1 MYDAT
6 KTVREF
12 AVEVP
17 QAIRLF
23 EKLGIDYCCGGGK
36 PLTEACAKAQ
46 IPVDDVLRQLRENEK
61 QTLAETDWS
70 KASLGEVMDYIVAKH
85 HTYVKQELPRL
96 EQLLNKVTG
105 KHSEKHPEL
114 NDVKQIFLG
123 LRDEL
128 TSHLMKE
135 EGVLFPYVRALE
147 ESMQGAGRPHASCF
161 GSVRNPIHMMELEHD
176 SAGEAVRE
184 LRRITDGYLSPEEG
198 CFSYQ
203 ALYKGLAEFEADLH
217 QHIHMENNILHPRAI
232 ELEVRSSKW
241 A

>member
-12 AVEVP
+12 AVQVP
-17 QAIRLF
+17 QAVRLF

-36 PLTEACAKAQ
+36 PLIEACTQAEL
-46 IPVDDVLRQLRENEK
+46 PVDDVLRQLEESAK
-61 QTLAETDWS
+61 TVAVESDWS
-70 KASLGEVMDYIVAKH
+70 KASLREVMDYIVTKH
-85 HTYVKQELPRL
+85 HSFVKQELPRL
-96 EQLLNKVTG
+96 EQLLKKVAS

-114 NDVKQIFLG
+114 KQVQDIFYR

-135 EGVLFPYVRALE
+135 ETVLFPYVKELE
-147 ESMQGAGRPHASCF
+147 QSGNNRRPSSCF
-161 GSVRNPIHMMELEHD
+161 GTVRNPIHMMEIEHD
-176 SAGEAVRE
+176 SAGDALKE
-184 LRRITDGYLSPEEG
+184 LRKITAGYVAPEEG

-203 ALYKGLAEFEADLH
+203 TLYQGFAEFEADLH

-232 ELEVRSSKW
+232 ELEVKTQG
-241 A
+241 

>member
-12 AVEVP
+12 AVQVP
-17 QAIRLF
+17 QAVRLF

-36 PLTEACAKAQ
+36 PLTEACTQAQ
-46 IPVDDVLRQLRENEK
+46 LPVNEVLRQLEESAK
-61 QTLAETDWS
+61 TIAVESDWS
-70 KASLGEVMDYIVAKH
+70 KASLSEVMDYIVTKH
-85 HTYVKQELPRL
+85 HTFVKQELPRL
-96 EQLLNKVTG
+96 EQLLKKVAS

-114 NDVKQIFLG
+114 KQVQDIFYC

-135 EGVLFPYVRALE
+135 ETVLFPYVKELE
-147 ESMQGAGRPHASCF
+147 QSGNKRRPSSCF
-161 GSVRNPIHMMELEHD
+161 GTVRNPIHMMEIEHD
-176 SAGEAVRE
+176 SAGDALKE
-184 LRRITDGYLSPEEG
+184 LRKITAGYVAPEEG

-203 ALYKGLAEFEADLH
+203 TLYQGFAEFEADLH

-232 ELEVRSSKW
+232 ELEARTQG
-241 A
+241 